1 MVPQNQGVW
10 KMNDGIPP
18 HWHLIM
24 LVCVFALLVGE
35 NRGDDLKT
43 KLWVGGVLILLL
55 VALA

>member
-1 MVPQNQGVW
+1 
-10 KMNDGIPP
+10 MNDGIPP